1 MIKSRY
7 VIIFAAFF
15 ICVLLFS
22 IQWKIDATPATA
34 GNSSANNEA
43 PEQPGNIF
51 VPAELYEKVNRTVPE
66 EVYSLFSSVNIEF
79 NKDLYSNNELIQANL
94 YQHPLQKSED
104 EVYILELS
112 QSGVN
117 WHYIILQ
124 GNAEASVY
132 KGSIV
137 LPGKRTN
144 GNNFRIVEDL
154 MSETVWIVMR
164 ELVGSGTGFAQYD
177 EVWYRISN
185 RSIVK
190 DLQYIIKTHQ
200 WMSLSQLVF
209 YTVDGTATGQSHV
222 NMNSSDASGFYID
235 VQYRF
240 QFFDSSALTMDNE
253 WDAFLFGA
261 DRKIRYVWNADA
273 KRFNIDGI
281 HSDGDSSLFD
291 FSKQGLRKNFRY
303 ELEKMQKSDQKVKQ
317 DWLEKAKLRE
327 IIELQGREIVDNLN
341 TIEIMNLNDEHN
353 ATVVLTLPEGFSV
366 RKLAFPKA
374 PNFEYRSEKNKAI
387 DTVYSFEIHSTEK
400 TDSFRFYGTDGLA
413 GWFYDT
419 SYYRNKPEDARF
431 PSNSMVK
438 AKVYEGE
445 TVLGKGEIFI
455 LECDILQEEV
465 KTDKYSTYELIFAWI
480 PIENEDLA
488 YNLTLSVPLGEESE
502 KYAEMVKSILQVQD
516 NVPDKPK

>member
-43 PEQPGNIF
+43 REQPGNIF
-51 VPAELYEKVNRTVPE
+51 VPSELYEKVNRTVPE
-66 EVYSLFSSVNIEF
+66 EVYSLFSSFNIEF
-79 NKDLYSNNELIQANL
+79 SRDLYPNNELIQANL
-94 YQHPLQKSED
+94 YQHTLQKSD
-104 EVYILELS
+104 EEIYILELS

-117 WHYIILQ
+117 WHYIILR
-124 GNAEASVY
+124 GNAEASSY
-132 KGSIV
+132 KGSII
-137 LPGKRTN
+137 LPGKQTN
-144 GNNFRIVEDL
+144 EGNFRIVEDPI
-154 MSETVWIVMR
+154 SETVWIVMR
-164 ELVGSGTGFAQYD
+164 ELAGYGTGFAQYD
-177 EVWYRISN
+177 EIWYRISD
-185 RSIVK
+185 RSIIK

-209 YTVDGTATGQSHV
+209 YSVDGMATGQSHV
-222 NMNSSDASGFYID
+222 NIYSPDTSGFYID

-240 QFFDSSALTMDNE
+240 QFFDSSALTMEDE

-261 DRKIRYVWNADA
+261 DRKVRYVWNADA
-273 KRFNIDGI
+273 KRFSIDTD

-291 FSKQGLRKNFRY
+291 FSKQGLRKNFKY
-303 ELEKMQKSDQKVKQ
+303 ELEKMQKSNQKVKQ
-317 DWLEKAKLRE
+317 DWLEKAQMRE
-327 IIELQGREIVDNLN
+327 TVGLQGREVVENLN

-353 ATVVLTLPEGFSV
+353 ATVALSLPEGFSV
-366 RKLAFPKA
+366 KKLAFPKA

-387 DTVYSFEIHSTEK
+387 DTVYSFEIHNTEK
-400 TDSFRFYGTDGLA
+400 KDSFRFYDTDGLA

-419 SYYRNKPEDARF
+419 SYYRNKPEESRF
-431 PSNSMVK
+431 PSNSVVK

-445 TVLGKGEIFI
+445 TALGKGEIFI
-455 LECDILQEEV
+455 LECNILQEEL
-465 KTDKYSTYELIFAWI
+465 KTEKYSTYELIFAWI

-488 YNLTLSVPLGEESE
+488 YNLTLSVPLGEDSG
-502 KYAEMVKSILQVQD
+502 KYAEMVKTILQVQD
-516 NVPDKPK
+516 NVQEQPK